1 MCVCALVRAI
11 ECVCVCLCKCVFYG
25 QNIVCLALTY
35 LSV

>member
-11 ECVCVCLCKCVFYG
+11 ECVCLCKCVFYG
-25 QNIVCLALTY
+25 QNIVYLALMY